1 MTLTQLPAALAAAGI
16 EDADLICITL
26 SLGRVWSVQV
36 RATAACMADAAWT
49 PNTSTPGNEYASHPF
64 VDGVSLIGS
73 RFTLPP
79 VPASLP
85 VSPGEPGAAGLEGG
99 Q

>member
-79 VPASLP
+79 VLAGGD
-85 VSPGEPGAAGLEGG
+85 VSPAPARVVGIGGAS
-99 Q
+99 